1 MAVAHHSTVVDK
13 LDAVKTELTCL
24 QSNTLRRNNDI
35 PSMLVCLSTSLI
47 VYETNGHEQSRTF
60 GLFAVARS

>member
-24 QSNTLRRNNDI
+24 QSNTQRRYNDI
-35 PSMLVCLSTSLI
+35 PFVLVCLSTSFV
-47 VYETNGHEQSRTF
+47 VYETNDREQSRTF